1 MSLPTTLR
9 LLALATLLAAA
20 PLRAQDYTVSEPAKN
35 KIVIDYAQ
43 NTNSDSGQWNS
54 LYKKPA
60 PAPTPEPAPSP
71 EPTPAPT
78 PVSTPTPAPTPEI
91 EPLKPAQPVDQ
102 TVALSLSGPMDVAP
116 ATTPEPQPTPTPQ
129 PSPTPAP
136 SPTPEPTPAPTPE
149 LKPIKTAIQES
160 QSNAAPLPVVESP
173 LPSTP
178 STPTGNVT
186 INLIQK
192 LVKRGILTQEEAN
205 EMIRQSEAEAEAVR
219 AQSQTDMV
227 AIAQAAAVQ
236 VAASS
241 APAGSDLPPSS
252 PEDIRVT
259 HIPQPVKDQIKEEI
273 KLELATNRTSK
284 EIGAALRL
292 PKWVE
297 NAKPFLDIRVRY
309 AGTYFPT
316 GNAEGQFPNFNAINS
331 SATPFN
337 QSPDATIFAPQLNV
351 NEDRNQYLLRMR
363 FGADIAMGEN
373 FSSGFRIATGSNNSP
388 TSTNQSLGLVN
399 SGVQGGNFSKYAIWV
414 DRAFIRY
421 DAAYEDVIKGSVWI
435 GRFDNPYFSTPL
447 IWDDDLGFDGV
458 AANLKANLTEG
469 FQIFAT
475 GGAFAVYNTALN
487 FSSAATGETFASYDK
502 YLFGVQT
509 GIDWK
514 IGDDWKFKAA
524 VAYYSYYNI
533 EGQLSDPYIQYSSN
547 DPGSTDQSRP
557 AFAQKGNSYFPLR
570 QVEFDPSGAQNN
582 YQYYGLATEFNDL
595 ALTARLEYNGFEPV
609 QVSVVSEFVSNMS
622 FNKTDISNIGTNS
635 PENVFS
641 DNRVENNRAEV
652 SLTDPLG
659 AFEGSGI
666 GWFGELRVGTPKL
679 AKLWDWQVNV
689 GYRWIGSDAVVDG
702 FNDSD
707 FGWGGTN
714 MKGFTVGGFL
724 SLSENVYLG
733 LRWMGSESIAGP
745 QLDTNIFYFEINSKF

>member
-1 MSLPTTLR
+1 MSLPNTLR
-9 LLALATLLAAA
+9 QLSAATLLATTI
-20 PLRAQDYTVSEPAKN
+20 PLSAQDYTVSEPAKN

-43 NTNSDSGQWNS
+43 NTALAPVVQPITDAP
-54 LYKKPA
+54 LPA
-60 PAPTPEPAPSP
+60 VPAETIEPQSTPQPEPSPKAETPPPPP
-71 EPTPAPT
+71 EPTA
-78 PVSTPTPAPTPEI
+78 A
-91 EPLKPAQPVDQ
+91 K
-102 TVALSLSGPMDVAP
+102 TVV
-116 ATTPEPQPTPTPQ
+116 
-129 PSPTPAP
+129 
-136 SPTPEPTPAPTPE
+136 
-149 LKPIKTAIQES
+149 QES
-160 QSNAAPLPVVESP
+160 QSNATPLPVVESS

-178 STPTGNVT
+178 TTPTGNVT

-192 LVKRGILTQEEAN
+192 LVKRGILTPEEAN
-205 EMIRQSEAEAEAVR
+205 EMIRQAEAEAEAVR

-236 VAASS
+236 VVATS
-241 APAGSDLPPSS
+241 APAGSDLPPAS
-252 PEDIRVT
+252 PGDIRVT
-259 HIPQPVKDQIKEEI
+259 HIPQPVKDAIKEEI

-316 GNAEGQFPNFNAINS
+316 GNAEGSFPNFNAINS
-331 SATPFN
+331 SPTPFDVN
-337 QSPDATIFAPQLNV
+337 GVNYSPQLNV

-421 DAAYEDVIKGSVWI
+421 DAAYEDIIKGSAWV
-435 GRFDNPYFSTPL
+435 GRFENPYFSTPL
-447 IWDDDLGFDGV
+447 IWDDDLGFDGI
-458 AANLKANLTEG
+458 AANLKLNVTEN
-469 FQIFAT
+469 FQVFAT
-475 GGAFAVYNTALN
+475 GGAYAVYNTALN
-487 FSSAATGETFASYDK
+487 FSSAATGETSASYDK

-514 IGDDWKFKAA
+514 IADDWKFKVAA
-524 VAYYSYYNI
+524 AYYNFYNI
-533 EGQLSDPYIQYSSN
+533 EGQLSTPYIQYSSS
-547 DPGSTDQSRP
+547 DPGSTDQTRP
-557 AFAQKGNSYFPLR
+557 SFAQKGNSYFPIR
-570 QVEFDPSGAQNN
+570 QVEYDPSNTGTQNN
-582 YQYYGLATEFNDL
+582 YQYYGLATEFNEL

-622 FNKTDISNIGTNS
+622 FNKTDVSNIGTNS
-635 PENVFS
+635 PDTVIS
-641 DNRVENNRAEV
+641 DNRVVNNRAEV

-659 AFEGSGI
+659 AFDGSGI

-714 MKGFTVGGFL
+714 MKGFTVGGFV

-733 LRWMGSESIAGP
+733 ARWMGAESIAGP

>member
-9 LLALATLLAAA
+9 LLALATLLATV
-20 PLRAQDYTVSEPAKN
+20 PLHAQDYTVSEPSKN

-43 NTNSDSGQWNS
+43 NT
-54 LYKKPA
+54 A
-60 PAPTPEPAPSP
+60 PAPTPAPVVQPITDAPLPAV
-71 EPTPAPT
+71 PA
-78 PVSTPTPAPTPEI
+78 STP
-91 EPLKPAQPVDQ
+91 K
-102 TVALSLSGPMDVAP
+102 
-116 ATTPEPQPTPTPQ
+116 PQPTPTP
-129 PSPTPAP
+129 SPTLEAA
-136 SPTPEPTPAPTPE
+136 PTPEPTPE
-149 LKPIKTAIQES
+149 LKPIKTALQES

-205 EMIRQSEAEAEAVR
+205 EMIRQAEAEAEAVR

-236 VAASS
+236 VVATS

-252 PEDIRVT
+252 PDDIRVT

-331 SATPFN
+331 SATPFDTAGAN
-337 QSPDATIFAPQLNV
+337 YSPQLNV

-421 DAAYEDVIKGSVWI
+421 DAAYEDVIKGSAWV

-447 IWDDDLGFDGV
+447 IWDDDLGFDGI
-458 AANLKANLTEG
+458 AANLKVNLTEN
-469 FQIFAT
+469 FQVFGT

-514 IGDDWKFKAA
+514 IADDWKFKVAA
-524 VAYYSYYNI
+524 AYYSFYNI
-533 EGQLSDPYIQYSSN
+533 EGQLSTPYIQYSSS
-547 DPGSTDQSRP
+547 DPGSTDQTRP
-557 AFAQKGNSYFPLR
+557 SFAQKGNSYFPIR
-570 QVEFDPSGAQNN
+570 QVEYDPSNTGTQNN
-582 YQYYGLATEFNDL
+582 YQYYGLATEFNEL

-635 PENVFS
+635 PDTVIS
-641 DNRVENNRAEV
+641 DNRVVNNRAEV

-659 AFEGSGI
+659 AFDGSGI
-666 GWFGELRVGTPKL
+666 GWFGEVRVGTPKL

-733 LRWMGSESIAGP
+733 ARWMGAESIAGP

>member
-1 MSLPTTLR
+1 MSLPTTQR
-9 LLALATLLAAA
+9 LLALATLLATV
-20 PLRAQDYTVSEPAKN
+20 PLHAQDYTVSEPSKN

-43 NTNSDSGQWNS
+43 NTS
-54 LYKKPA
+54 
-60 PAPTPEPAPSP
+60 
-71 EPTPAPT
+71 PAPT
-78 PVSTPTPAPTPEI
+78 PVPVVQPITDAPLPAV
-91 EPLKPAQPVDQ
+91 PA
-102 TVALSLSGPMDVAP
+102 S
-116 ATTPEPQPTPTPQ
+116 TPEPQPTPQPE
-129 PSPTPAP
+129 PSPQTETPSA
-136 SPTPEPTPAPTPE
+136 TPEPTPA
-149 LKPIKTAIQES
+149 KTAVKES
-160 QSNAAPLPVVESP
+160 QSNAAPLPVVENP

-205 EMIRQSEAEAEAVR
+205 EMIRQAEAEAEAVR

-236 VAASS
+236 VVATS
-241 APAGSDLPPSS
+241 APAGSDLPTAS

-316 GNAEGQFPNFNAINS
+316 GNAEGSFPNFNAINTN
-331 SATPFN
+331 ATPFDVN
-337 QSPDATIFAPQLNV
+337 GVNYSPQLNV

-399 SGVQGGNFSKYAIWV
+399 SGVQGGNFSKYAIWL

-421 DAAYEDVIKGSVWI
+421 DAAYEDVIKGTGWI
-435 GRFDNPYFSTPL
+435 GRFENPYFSTPL
-447 IWDDDLGFDGV
+447 IWDDDLGFDGI
-458 AANLKANLTEG
+458 AANLKVNVTEN
-469 FQIFAT
+469 FQIFGT

-502 YLFGVQT
+502 YLFGIQT

-514 IGDDWKFKAA
+514 IADDWKFKVAA
-524 VAYYSYYNI
+524 AYYNYYNI
-533 EGQLSDPYIQYSSN
+533 SGQLSDPYIQYGSS
-547 DPGSTDQSRP
+547 DPGSTDQTRP
-557 AFAQKGNSYFPLR
+557 AFAQKGNTYFALR
-570 QVEFDPSGAQNN
+570 QVEYDPSNTGTQNN

-595 ALTARLEYNGFEPV
+595 ALTARLDYNGFEPV
-609 QVSVVSEFVSNMS
+609 QVSLIGEFVSNLS
-622 FNKTDISNIGTNS
+622 FNKSDISNIGTNTS
-635 PENVFS
+635 SNVIS
-641 DNRVENNRAEV
+641 DNRVVNNRGEV
-652 SLTDPLG
+652 SLNDPLG

-666 GWFGELRVGTPKL
+666 GWFGEIRVGTPKL
-679 AKLWDWQVNV
+679 AKLWDWQVNA

-714 MKGFTVGGFL
+714 MKGFTVGGFV

-733 LRWMGSESIAGP
+733 ARWMGAENIAGP

>member
-1 MSLPTTLR
+1 MSLPTTQR
-9 LLALATLLAAA
+9 LLALATLLAAI
-20 PLRAQDYTVSEPAKN
+20 PLKAQDYTVSEPSKN

-43 NTNSDSGQWNS
+43 NT
-54 LYKKPA
+54 A
-60 PAPTPEPAPSP
+60 PAPTPAPVVQPITDAPLPAV
-71 EPTPAPT
+71 PA
-78 PVSTPTPAPTPEI
+78 S
-91 EPLKPAQPVDQ
+91 
-102 TVALSLSGPMDVAP
+102 
-116 ATTPEPQPTPTPQ
+116 TPEPQPTPT
-129 PSPTPAP
+129 
-136 SPTPEPTPAPTPE
+136 PTPEPTPAPTPE
-149 LKPIKTAIQES
+149 LKPIKAAIQES

-205 EMIRQSEAEAEAVR
+205 EMIRQAEAEAEAVR

-236 VAASS
+236 VVATSD
-241 APAGSDLPPSS
+241 PAGSDLPPSS
-252 PEDIRVT
+252 PDDIRVT

-273 KLELATNRTSK
+273 KLELATNRTSR

-331 SATPFN
+331 SATPFDVN
-337 QSPDATIFAPQLNV
+337 GVNYSPQLNV

-421 DAAYEDVIKGSVWI
+421 DAAYEDVIKGSAWV

-447 IWDDDLGFDGV
+447 IWDDDLGFDGI
-458 AANLKANLTEG
+458 AANLKVNVTEN
-469 FQIFAT
+469 FQIFGT
-475 GGAFAVYNTALN
+475 GGAYAVYNTALN

-514 IGDDWKFKAA
+514 IADDWKFKVAA
-524 VAYYSYYNI
+524 AYYSFYNI
-533 EGQLSDPYIQYSSN
+533 EGQLSTPYIQYGSS
-547 DPGSTDQSRP
+547 DPGSTDQTRP
-557 AFAQKGNSYFPLR
+557 SFAQKGNSYFPIR
-570 QVEFDPSGAQNN
+570 QVEYDPSNTGTQNN
-582 YQYYGLATEFNDL
+582 YQYYGLATEFNEL

-609 QVSVVSEFVSNMS
+609 QVSVVGEFVSNMS

-635 PENVFS
+635 PDTVIS
-641 DNRVENNRAEV
+641 DNRVVNNRAEV

-659 AFEGSGI
+659 AFDGSGI
-666 GWFGELRVGTPKL
+666 GWFGEVRVGTPKL

-733 LRWMGSESIAGP
+733 ARWMGAESIAGP

>member
-1 MSLPTTLR
+1 MRLPTTLR

-20 PLRAQDYTVSEPAKN
+20 PLRAQDYTVSEPSKN

-60 PAPTPEPAPSP
+60 PAPTPEP
-71 EPTPAPT
+71 TPAPT

-91 EPLKPAQPVDQ
+91 EPLKPAQPVEQ
-102 TVALSLSGPMDVAP
+102 TMSLSLSGPVDVAP

-192 LVKRGILTQEEAN
+192 LVKRGILTQEEASD
-205 EMIRQSEAEAEAVR
+205 MIRQSEAEAEAFR

-273 KLELATNRTSK
+273 KLELATNRTPR
-284 EIGAALRL
+284 EINAALRL

-297 NAKPFLDIRVRY
+297 NGKAAFDLRVRY
-309 AGTYFPT
+309 AGTFFPT
-316 GNAEGQFPNFNAINS
+316 GNDASGAFPNFNAINTG
-331 SATPFN
+331 APFDTTGT
-337 QSPDATIFAPQLNV
+337 QFAPQLNV
-351 NEDRNQYLLRMR
+351 DQNRNQYLLRAR
-363 FGADIAMGEN
+363 FGMDFAMSEN
-373 FSSGFRIATGSNNSP
+373 FSSGFRVATGSNNSP
-388 TSTNQSLGLVN
+388 VSTNQGMGVAN
-399 SGVQGGNFSKYAIWV
+399 SATQGQGGNFSKYAIWL
-414 DRAFIRY
+414 DRAFMRY
-421 DAAYEDVIKGSVWI
+421 DFNVTEAIKTTAWA
-435 GRFDNPYFSTPL
+435 GRFENPFFSTRL
-447 IWDDDLGFDGV
+447 TWDDDLGFDG
-458 AANLKANLTEG
+458 AALTTKANITEN
-469 FQIFAT
+469 FALFGT
-475 GGAFAVYNTALN
+475 GGAFVVYNTDFN
-487 FSSAATGETFASYDK
+487 FSSNQPAKFESYDK
-502 YLFGVQT
+502 YLFGAQ
-509 GIDWK
+509 GGFEWK
-514 IGDDWKFKAA
+514 IGDDLKWKTA
-524 VAYYSYYNI
+524 VAFYSFYNI
-533 EGQLSDPYIQYSSN
+533 EGKLSDPYTPLTVNDASN
-547 DPGSTDQSRP
+547 TDNSRP
-557 AFAQKGNSYFPLR
+557 SFAQKGNTYMAIRNITPDASNDY
-570 QVEFDPSGAQNN
+570 GAINQW
-582 YQYYGLATEFNDL
+582 QYYGLATKFNEL
-595 ALTARLEYNGFEPV
+595 ALTSQIDYDGFEPV
-609 QVSVVSEFVSNMS
+609 RVSVVGEYVQNIA
-622 FNKTDISNIGTNS
+622 FNETDINAIA
-635 PENVFS
+635 V
-641 DNRVENNRAEV
+641 NNRGALDENG
-652 SLTDPLG
+652 LTDIG
-659 AFEGSGI
+659 AFEGSPY
-666 GWFGELRVGTPKL
+666 GWFVDLRVGTPAL
-679 AKLWDWQVNV
+679 AKRWDWLLSV
-689 GYRWIGSDAVVDG
+689 GYRWIGSDSVVDG
-702 FNDSD
+702 FTDSD
-707 FGWGGTN
+707 FGGGGTN
-714 MKGFTVGGFL
+714 MQGFTAAGFL

-745 QLDTNIFYFEINSKF
+745 QYDTNIFYLEVNSKF

>member
-1 MSLPTTLR
+1 MSLPNTQR
-9 LLALATLLAAA
+9 LLALATLLAAI
-20 PLRAQDYTVSEPAKN
+20 PLKAQDYTVSEPSKN

-43 NTNSDSGQWNS
+43 NT
-54 LYKKPA
+54 A
-60 PAPTPEPAPSP
+60 PAPTPAPVVQPITDAPLPAV
-71 EPTPAPT
+71 PA
-78 PVSTPTPAPTPEI
+78 S
-91 EPLKPAQPVDQ
+91 
-102 TVALSLSGPMDVAP
+102 
-116 ATTPEPQPTPTPQ
+116 TPEPQPTPT
-129 PSPTPAP
+129 
-136 SPTPEPTPAPTPE
+136 PTPEPTPAPTPE
-149 LKPIKTAIQES
+149 LKPIKAAIQES

-205 EMIRQSEAEAEAVR
+205 EMIRQAEAEAEAVR

-236 VAASS
+236 VVATSD
-241 APAGSDLPPSS
+241 PAGSDLPPSS
-252 PEDIRVT
+252 PDDIRVT

-273 KLELATNRTSK
+273 KLELATNRTSR

-331 SATPFN
+331 SATPFDVN
-337 QSPDATIFAPQLNV
+337 GVNYSPQLNV

-421 DAAYEDVIKGSVWI
+421 DAAYEDVIKGSAWV

-447 IWDDDLGFDGV
+447 IWDDDLGFDGI
-458 AANLKANLTEG
+458 AANLKVNVTEN
-469 FQIFAT
+469 FQIFGT
-475 GGAFAVYNTALN
+475 GGAYAVYNTALN

-514 IGDDWKFKAA
+514 IADDWKFKVAA
-524 VAYYSYYNI
+524 AYYSFYNI
-533 EGQLSDPYIQYSSN
+533 EGQLSTPYIQYGSS
-547 DPGSTDQSRP
+547 DPGSTDQTRP
-557 AFAQKGNSYFPLR
+557 SFAQKGNSYFPIR
-570 QVEFDPSGAQNN
+570 QVEYDPSNTGTQNN
-582 YQYYGLATEFNDL
+582 YQYYGLATEFNEL

-609 QVSVVSEFVSNMS
+609 QVSVVGEFVSNMS

-635 PENVFS
+635 PDTVIS
-641 DNRVENNRAEV
+641 DNRVVNNRAEV

-659 AFEGSGI
+659 AFDGSGI
-666 GWFGELRVGTPKL
+666 GWFGEVRVGTPKL

-733 LRWMGSESIAGP
+733 ARWMGAESIAGP

>member
-1 MSLPTTLR
+1 MSLHTTLR
-9 LLALATLLAAA
+9 LLALATLLATV
-20 PLRAQDYTVSEPAKN
+20 PLHAQDYTVSEPAKN

-43 NTNSDSGQWNS
+43 NT
-54 LYKKPA
+54 A
-60 PAPTPEPAPSP
+60 PAPVIQPITDAPLPAVPASTPEPQPEPSPKAETPLPPP
-71 EPTPAPT
+71 EPTPAG
-78 PVSTPTPAPTPEI
+78 
-91 EPLKPAQPVDQ
+91 
-102 TVALSLSGPMDVAP
+102 TVV
-116 ATTPEPQPTPTPQ
+116 
-129 PSPTPAP
+129 
-136 SPTPEPTPAPTPE
+136 
-149 LKPIKTAIQES
+149 QES

-173 LPSTP
+173 LPSAP

-205 EMIRQSEAEAEAVR
+205 EMIRQAEAEAEAVR

-236 VAASS
+236 VVATS

-252 PEDIRVT
+252 PDDIRVT

-273 KLELATNRTSK
+273 KLELATNRTSR

-297 NAKPFLDIRVRY
+297 NAKPFLDIRARY
-309 AGTYFPT
+309 AGTYFPS
-316 GNAEGQFPNFNAINS
+316 GNAEGQFPNFNAINT
-331 SATPFN
+331 SAAPFDVN
-337 QSPDATIFAPQLNV
+337 GVNYSPQLNV

-421 DAAYEDVIKGSVWI
+421 DAAYEDVIKGSAWV

-458 AANLKANLTEG
+458 AANLKVNVTEN
-469 FQIFAT
+469 FQIFGT
-475 GGAFAVYNTALN
+475 GGAYAVYNTALN

-514 IGDDWKFKAA
+514 IADDWKFKVAA
-524 VAYYSYYNI
+524 AYYSFYNI
-533 EGQLSDPYIQYSSN
+533 EGQLSTPYIQYGSS
-547 DPGSTDQSRP
+547 DPGSTDQTRP
-557 AFAQKGNSYFPLR
+557 SFAQKGNSYFPIR
-570 QVEFDPSGAQNN
+570 QVQYDPSNTGTQNN
-582 YQYYGLATEFNDL
+582 YQYYGLATEFNEL

-635 PENVFS
+635 PDTVIS
-641 DNRVENNRAEV
+641 DNRVVNNRAEV

-659 AFEGSGI
+659 AFDGSGI

-733 LRWMGSESIAGP
+733 ARWMGAESIAGP
-745 QLDTNIFYFEINSKF
+745 QLDTNIFYFEVNSKF

>member
-9 LLALATLLAAA
+9 LLALATLLATV
-20 PLRAQDYTVSEPAKN
+20 PLHAQDYTVSEPSKN

-43 NTNSDSGQWNS
+43 NT
-54 LYKKPA
+54 A
-60 PAPTPEPAPSP
+60 PAPTPAPVVQPITDAPLPAVPASTPEAQPKPTPSP
-71 EPTPAPT
+71 TLEA
-78 PVSTPTPAPTPEI
+78 APTPE
-91 EPLKPAQPVDQ
+91 
-102 TVALSLSGPMDVAP
+102 
-116 ATTPEPQPTPTPQ
+116 
-129 PSPTPAP
+129 
-136 SPTPEPTPAPTPE
+136 PTPE
-149 LKPIKTAIQES
+149 LKPIKAAIQES

-236 VAASS
+236 VVATS

-252 PEDIRVT
+252 PDDIRVT

-331 SATPFN
+331 SATPFDTAGAN
-337 QSPDATIFAPQLNV
+337 YSPQLNV

-421 DAAYEDVIKGSVWI
+421 DGSYEDVIKGSAWV

-447 IWDDDLGFDGV
+447 IWDDDLGFDGI
-458 AANLKANLTEG
+458 AANLKVNVTEN
-469 FQIFAT
+469 FQIFGT

-514 IGDDWKFKAA
+514 IADDWKFKVAA
-524 VAYYSYYNI
+524 AYYSFYNI
-533 EGQLSDPYIQYSSN
+533 EGQLSTPYIQYSSS
-547 DPGSTDQSRP
+547 DPGSTDQTRP
-557 AFAQKGNSYFPLR
+557 SFAQKGNSYFPIR
-570 QVEFDPSGAQNN
+570 QVEYDPSNTGTQNN
-582 YQYYGLATEFNDL
+582 YQYYGLATEFNEL

-635 PENVFS
+635 PDTVIS
-641 DNRVENNRAEV
+641 DNRVVNNRAEV

-659 AFEGSGI
+659 AFDGSGI
-666 GWFGELRVGTPKL
+666 GWFGEVRVGTPKL

-733 LRWMGSESIAGP
+733 ARWMGAESIAGP